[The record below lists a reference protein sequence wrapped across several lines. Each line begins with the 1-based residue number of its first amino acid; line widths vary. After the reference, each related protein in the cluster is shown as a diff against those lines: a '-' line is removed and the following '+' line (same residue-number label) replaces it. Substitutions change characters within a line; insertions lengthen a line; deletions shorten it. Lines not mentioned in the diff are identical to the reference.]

1 MLYVDVLSEL
11 SMVDLYSS
19 DDSGF
24 AEVFRAFEE

>member
-19 DDSGF
+19 DDSSF
-24 AEVFRAFEE
+24 AKVFKTFEE